1 VLNDHKQTQKVKTEL
16 IRFTI
21 KLRDSQDKSYYNQI
35 LIILEQFAKQDNFK
49 TKPIRK
55 YNKLSIKNTMH
66 MQLMNWMGIE
76 TN

>member
-1 VLNDHKQTQKVKTEL
+1 MLNDHKQTQKVKTEL